1 MLQKA
6 IQRRSGEFILYG
18 VGPQQAV
25 KEARPALKDGPD
37 AEKALK
43 RPRIGS
49 ALQRV
54 CSLSTGVYAGAET
67 SRFSS
72 FPRKR
77 GSRRRTTPSTACQ
90 LRTGVN
96 TGAKAAST
104 LKRATGP
111 RALQRPFRLRPVLQG
126 GARA

>member
-77 GSRRRTTPSTACQ
+77 EFRTEAMEAFFNS
-90 LRTGVN
+90 LL
-96 TGAKAAST
+96 ASQHSG
-104 LKRATGP
+104 RAEAV
-111 RALQRPFRLRPVLQG
+111 RSS
-126 GARA
+126 